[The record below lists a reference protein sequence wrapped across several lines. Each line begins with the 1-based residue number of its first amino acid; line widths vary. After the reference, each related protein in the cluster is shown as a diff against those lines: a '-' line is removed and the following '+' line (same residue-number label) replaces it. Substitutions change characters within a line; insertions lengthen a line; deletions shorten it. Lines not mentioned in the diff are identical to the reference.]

1 MRKIIMNENPSK
13 NLPTQCKYIYFLTM
27 LYITLMLLTSII
39 GFKIIIMPYGE
50 MSAASLFSPFW
61 FLLGDII
68 AEVYGYKIS
77 MRLFFCAITC
87 ELIFAALSCIAI
99 HLPSPADWQNQG
111 AYNLIIGSLP
121 KIYLWQTVGVFI
133 SWIFN
138 AFILTR
144 WKFTLRGKHFWFRSL
159 ITSGLAET
167 LFSVISVSLTVL
179 GSVKNENISSI
190 VLWSFSLKLLF
201 TAIFSYPINLIANW
215 LKKSENIDVYD
226 NIPNMNPFRVKK
238 NENQVT
244 R

>member
-1 MRKIIMNENPSK
+1 MNEKPLE
-13 NLPTQCKYIYFLTM
+13 NLPTQCKYIHFITM
-27 LYITLMLLTSII
+27 LYITLMLLTSLI
-39 GFKIIIMPYGE
+39 GFKIIITPYGP

-77 MRLFFCAITC
+77 MRLFFCAIAC
-87 ELIFAALSCIAI
+87 EFIFAIFSCATIY
-99 HLPSPADWQNQG
+99 LPSPPDWHNQE
-111 AYNLIIGSLP
+111 AYNLIIGNLP
-121 KIYLWQTVGVFI
+121 KIYFWQIVGIFT

-144 WKFTLRGKHFWFRSL
+144 WKFTLRGKYFWFRSL

-167 LFSVISVSLTVL
+167 LFSIISVSLTLL
-179 GSVKNENISSI
+179 GSVKNKNISSI
-190 VLWSFSLKLLF
+190 VLWSLSLKLLF
-201 TAIFSYPINLIANW
+201 TVIFSYPINLIANW

-226 NIPNMNPFRVKK
+226 NTPNLNPFRAKE
-238 NENQVT
+238 NENQIT